1 MARPFLV
8 AALGLGLVVAAAG
21 GAVASA
27 NVAAPRLQ
35 VVAGNLDNPRKLF
48 VAPDGSVYV
57 VLAGVG
63 GNKGSQSCLQTCVG
77 ETGSVVRVA
86 GGSVKPVLTGLGSH
100 ALPGG
105 RDAEGPVAALPSGSQ
120 LVVLMQDMEINAKGV
135 NQVGLPNAGELLTSP
150 PGKVAPHVIADLAA
164 YEAAHNP
171 DHGAGPGPSYAQPS
185 IDSDPYG
192 FVPFHGGY
200 AVIDAAGNDLLQ
212 VSPSGKVS
220 LLAVFPT
227 QSIHLTAAERK
238 QHRPTAPPVLPVQSV
253 PSALAVGPDGA
264 LYVGELTGWPYRIGS
279 ARVWRV
285 VPGKKP
291 TVFASGFTNISD
303 LAFAGKD
310 MLVLEVASKGLQ
322 NPASTGAVI
331 RVSPGGKR
339 TVLASTGLVFPTG
352 IAVSKGWIYV
362 SNYGTYPGT
371 GPAPHG
377 ELVRLRS
384 SG

>member
-21 GAVASA
+21 GSVASA
-27 NVAAPRLQ
+27 RVDAPRLL

-86 GGSVKPVLTGLGSH
+86 GGVAKTVLTGLGSH
-100 ALPGG
+100 SLPGG
-105 RDAEGPVAALPSGSQ
+105 RDAEGPVAAMPSGSK
-120 LVVLMQDMEINAKGV
+120 LVVLMQDMQINTKGV
-135 NQVGLPNAGELLTSP
+135 NELGLPNAGELVTSP
-150 PGKVAPHVIADLAA
+150 PGKLAPHVIADLAA

-171 DHGAGPGPSYAQPS
+171 DHGAGPGPAYAQPS

-192 FVPFHGGY
+192 FVPFRGGY

-212 VSPSGKVS
+212 VTPAGKVS

-227 QSIHLTAAERK
+227 QRIRLTAAERK
-238 QHRPTAPPVLPVQSV
+238 QHRPPAPPVLPVQSV

-285 VPGKKP
+285 VPGEKP
-291 TVFASGFTNISD
+291 TVFATGFTNISD
-303 LAFAGKD
+303 LAFEGKD
-310 MLVLEVASKGLQ
+310 MLVLEVASKGIQ
-322 NPASTGAVI
+322 NPASTGALI

-339 TVLASTGLVFPTG
+339 TVLASKGLVFPTG
-352 IAVSKGWIYV
+352 VAVDKGWIYI

-377 ELVRLRS
+377 ELVRLRAS
-384 SG
+384 